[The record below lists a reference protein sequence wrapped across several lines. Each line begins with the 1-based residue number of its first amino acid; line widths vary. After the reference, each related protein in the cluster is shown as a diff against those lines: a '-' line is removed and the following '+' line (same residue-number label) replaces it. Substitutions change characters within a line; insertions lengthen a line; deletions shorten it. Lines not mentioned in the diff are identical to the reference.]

1 MYVEKTRKKGVLGTF
16 SNFKYLKKLQ
26 KKSLF
31 PAGRPAPLLRRCS
44 VPTFAANHQ
53 NIIRQLGRPSMD
65 SFSEDD
71 LGIETKRRVRMIH
84 RH

>member
-1 MYVEKTRKKGVLGTF
+1 MEI
-16 SNFKYLKKLQ
+16 Q
-26 KKSLF
+26 KSLF

-44 VPTFAANHQ
+44 VPTFAPNQQSIVH
-53 NIIRQLGRPSMD
+53 NLRRPSMD

-71 LGIETKRRVRMIH
+71 SGTETKRRVRMIH